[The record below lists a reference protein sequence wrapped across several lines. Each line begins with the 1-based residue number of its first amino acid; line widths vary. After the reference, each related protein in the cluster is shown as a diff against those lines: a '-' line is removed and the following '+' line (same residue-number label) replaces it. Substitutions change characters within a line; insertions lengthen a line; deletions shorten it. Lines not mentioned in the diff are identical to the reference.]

1 MQAVAH
7 VTTTH
12 ASRYLQQLCKHWSHK
27 FPVQFTAEHGR
38 VELPVAVL
46 EMDAATDALA
56 LRLEAPDDQIERMQ
70 GVVADHVRR
79 FAFKEDLQF
88 AWTTA

>member
-7 VTTTH
+7 VTTAH

-27 FPVQFTAEHGR
+27 FPVTFTAEHGR

-46 EMDAATDALA
+46 EMDAAPDALA

-88 AWTTA
+88 AWTTG